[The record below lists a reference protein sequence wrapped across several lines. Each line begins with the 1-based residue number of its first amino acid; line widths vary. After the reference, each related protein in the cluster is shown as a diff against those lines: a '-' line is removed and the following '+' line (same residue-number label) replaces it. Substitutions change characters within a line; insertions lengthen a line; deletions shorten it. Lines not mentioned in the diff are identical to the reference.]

1 MSDIKPVEWSAVVAG
16 RWNPAILTPKGIAE
30 LIFEKPSPTTLE
42 VLVAID
48 VKAPAKVKL
57 DEFIVTSD
65 YTRLIIECEKP
76 DWDSIEKAKG
86 YCCKAIDALP
96 KTPMEA
102 AGFNI
107 RYELKDPDD
116 NFLNVLESPLNSNL
130 SDDGFEIVKRESKRS
145 LSWHDGVINVELLK
159 LDSSGYRINLNFHMS
174 STDITVLKNW
184 FNINT
189 EDLKE
194 VTKKIITS
202 SLKIDMEANI

>member
-30 LIFEKPSPTTLE
+30 LIFEKPSPTTL
-42 VLVAID
+42 
-48 VKAPAKVKL
+48 
-57 DEFIVTSD
+57 IVTSD